1 MSYPWPLAETDLV
14 LEEALDIALDYL
26 ERTGQAFPFS
36 ETQRQCAHVILDR
49 WRAGVKP
56 RIKLANYA
64 IVAIEQGH
72 APPQGTLHSLYP
84 RVS

>member
-1 MSYPWPLAETDLV
+1 MSYSWPLAETDLV

-36 ETQRQCAHVILDR
+36 ETQRKCAHVILDK
-49 WRAGVKP
+49 WRAGGKH

-64 IVAIEQGH
+64 IVAIEQGR
-72 APPQGTLHSLYP
+72 APPQVTLHSLYP

>member
-26 ERTGQAFPFS
+26 ECTGQAFPFS
-36 ETQRQCAHVILDR
+36 ETQRQCAHVILDK
-49 WRAGVKP
+49 WRAGVKH

-64 IVAIEQGH
+64 IVAIEQNH
-72 APPQGTLHSLYP
+72 APAQGTLHSLYP